1 MRANLLILLVLALA
15 GCKTCPIPKAP
26 ELVRVAVPTMVPVP
40 AELTEP
46 CTVISKRDNTVG
58 EAVRLANA
66 RKAALDECSAR
77 MAQIR
82 ALGEES
88 QD

>member
-1 MRANLLILLVLALA
+1 MSH
-15 GCKTCPIPKAP
+15 PK
-26 ELVRVAVPTMVPVP
+26 
-40 AELTEP
+40 LTEP
-46 CTVISKRDNTVG
+46 CAQVGKRDNTVG

-82 ALGEES
+82 ALGEEP